1 MKLLDL
7 TYNGQPRKE
16 HRSARKTNIRHG
28 PLKMP
33 PVESVLFW
41 LNHDPMFSLE
51 ITRRRRKLKRGR
63 RAGHKFGWSLK
74 QFERLERKANGEAK
88 RIVAHMKEK
97 QIFVADNDIA
107 EEAIKE
113 TIAILRNP
121 ASAKDKL
128 AAAKTLLEYTQKKPA
143 TNAELTLNKAEDF
156 LEAVLED
163 EKASK

>member
-1 MKLLDL
+1 
-7 TYNGQPRKE
+7 
-16 HRSARKTNIRHG
+16 
-28 PLKMP
+28 
-33 PVESVLFW
+33 
-41 LNHDPMFSLE
+41 
-51 ITRRRRKLKRGR
+51 
-63 RAGHKFGWSLK
+63 
-74 QFERLERKANGEAK
+74 
-88 RIVAHMKEK
+88 MKEK

-163 EKASK
+163 VKASKENDT